1 MKKLLKLLLILL
13 CFPQWIFAQ
22 TIPAAQ
28 SLPYSQDFSSLVASS
43 TTYPAGWQ
51 GWTLSGAG
59 SSNAFRT
66 TAPIADQSLL
76 ASSNAS
82 TTTGGVHNYAGKIG
96 ILSSAT
102 VDAALCLSVNTTGKV
117 NVLVTFDISTIR
129 NTFNG
134 TTETRRNNVELQY
147 RVGNTNGAFTS
158 LTGSIY
164 RNNTT
169 SQTTITTTPR
179 NGVRFQY
186 ILPAACEN
194 QAMVQLR
201 WVQRD
206 SVGGGSRPSFSID
219 HVIVCPAPVI
229 SATVTPSCGGNSG
242 SIQLNVTA
250 GQSPYTFAWD
260 TINKAGPQF
269 AVTAVTKT
277 SQHPYFGVG
286 FPLGFAL
293 DGIQG
298 KELNLTRGINYTFLG
313 TFPGHPFHI
322 TTSTA
327 GASFANEIFSGVTNS
342 QLQGGAMVFTPNLSH
357 PALLYYQ
364 CGVHLN
370 MGWKVNINNGQ
381 ANTSSVTNLATG
393 SYAVAVSSADGSIA
407 TALVSVPVGL
417 PIDLTVTANSP
428 VCQGDDLLL
437 EATGGTS
444 HSWTGPAGFSSTVF
458 NPIVNNIQVTQEGF
472 YKVVATDTIGCPSTD
487 SVRVQVRITPVIA
500 TVIPDTVME
509 GEEVT
514 LSGSGFTDVTSV
526 SLNGSNPVPVVVND
540 NTLTFFVPEGTLD
553 GPVSLT
559 TVDGCIGTSSSSLV
573 VLHLSNLNLK
583 CFAEGIYTTG
593 GQMTNALQDPLN
605 PGAVDTFTVALYD
618 SANVS
623 GPPVHVVSSV
633 LDVSGNGVFQ
643 FPATVLGNR
652 YYVVVRHRNSIETW
666 SKTPVLFSAETFFD
680 FTQ

>member
-1 MKKLLKLLLILL
+1 MKKFSVLLLFILWL
-13 CFPQWIFAQ
+13 ALKMEAQ

-66 TAPIADQSLL
+66 TAPIGDQSLL

-82 TTTGGVHNYAGKIG
+82 ITTGGVHNYAGKVG

-102 VDAALCLSVNTTGKV
+102 VDAALCLAVNTTGKV
-117 NVLVTFDISTIR
+117 NILVTFDVSTMR

-147 RVGNTNGAFTS
+147 RVGNTNGTFIS

-169 SQTTITTTPR
+169 AQTNITTTPR
-179 NGVRFQY
+179 NGVRYQY
-186 ILPAACEN
+186 VLPVTCEN
-194 QAMVQLR
+194 QSMVQLR

-206 SVGGGSRPSFSID
+206 SVGAGTRPSFSID

-229 SATVTPSCGGNSG
+229 TATVTPACGGNSG

-269 AVTAVTKT
+269 TVTAVTKT
-277 SQHPYFGVG
+277 NQHPYFGVG

-370 MGWKVNINNGQ
+370 MGWRINMNNGQ
-381 ANTSSVTNLATG
+381 INNSFLGNLGPG
-393 SYAVAVSSADGSIA
+393 SYTVAVSSADGSIA
-407 TALVSVPVGL
+407 TAVINVIAGTPVDISITGNNQL
-417 PIDLTVTANSP
+417 CS
-428 VCQGDDLLL
+428 GDDLQL
-437 EATGGTS
+437 EVSGGTNWVWS
-444 HSWTGPAGFSSTVF
+444 GPFGFSSNVF
-458 NPIVNNIQVTQEGF
+458 NPILSDIQLNQAGYYSVIGSNPTGCSAIDSIHVEVNVTPQ
-472 YKVVATDTIGCPSTD
+472 
-487 SVRVQVRITPVIA
+487 IA
-500 TVIPDTVME
+500 SIIPDSAVI
-509 GEEVT
+509 GEEVA
-514 LSGSGFTDVTSV
+514 LSGNGFTDVIGVT
-526 SLNGSNPVPVVVND
+526 LNGSNPIPTVIND
-540 NTLTFFVPEGTLD
+540 NNLTFVVPLGALD
-553 GPVSLT
+553 GPVTLNTSF
-559 TVDGCIGTSSSSLV
+559 GCVGVSSGNLV
-573 VLHLSNLNLK
+573 ILHLSNLNLK
-583 CFAEGIYTTG
+583 CFAEGIYTSG

-666 SKTPVLFSAETFFD
+666 SKTTVLFSAETFFD

>member
-1 MKKLLKLLLILL
+1 M
-13 CFPQWIFAQ
+13 
-22 TIPAAQ
+22 
-28 SLPYSQDFSSLVASS
+28 
-43 TTYPAGWQ
+43 
-51 GWTLSGAG
+51 
-59 SSNAFRT
+59 
-66 TAPIADQSLL
+66 
-76 ASSNAS
+76 
-82 TTTGGVHNYAGKIG
+82 
-96 ILSSAT
+96 
-102 VDAALCLSVNTTGKV
+102 
-117 NVLVTFDISTIR
+117 TFDISTIR

-169 SQTTITTTPR
+169 SQTAITTTPR

-370 MGWKVNINNGQ
+370 MGWRINMNNGQ
-381 ANTSSVTNLATG
+381 PTTSTVSNLSTG
-393 SYAVAVSSADGSIA
+393 SYSVAVKSADGSIA
-407 TALVSVPVGL
+407 TAT
-417 PIDLTVTANSP
+417 IAVTAGSP
-428 VCQGDDLLL
+428 VNLSILGNSHLCVGDNLEL
-437 EATGGTS
+437 EAIGGNAWT
-444 HSWTGPAGFSSTVF
+444 WTGPLGFSSTLF
-458 NPIVNNIQVTQEGF
+458 NPVLPNIQDNQDGYYTVT
-472 YKVVATDTIGCPSTD
+472 ATNSAGCSD
-487 SVRVQVRITPVIA
+487 SDSLFVDVNITPQIA
-500 TVIPDTVME
+500 SIIPDSVME
-509 GEEVT
+509 GDEVT
-514 LSGSGFTDVTSV
+514 LTGTGFSDVTDM
-526 SLNGSNPVPVVVND
+526 SLNGSIPTPVIVND
-540 NTLTFFVPEGTLD
+540 STLTFSVPEGTLD
-553 GPVSLT
+553 GQVTLNTSFGCVGVSS
-559 TVDGCIGTSSSSLV
+559 GNLV

-605 PGAVDTFTVALYD
+605 PGAVDTFTLALYD

-666 SKTPVLFSAETFFD
+666 SKTPVLFTAETFFD

>member
-1 MKKLLKLLLILL
+1 MKRFSILLL
-13 CFPQWIFAQ
+13 CIFCLSGRIQAQ
-22 TIPAAQ
+22 TIPVAQ

-59 SSNAFRT
+59 SSSAFRT
-66 TAPIADQSLL
+66 TAPVADQGLL

-82 TTTGGVHNYAGKIG
+82 TITGGVHNYAGKIG

-117 NVLVTFDISTIR
+117 NILVTFDVSTIR

-147 RVGNTNGAFTS
+147 RVGNTNGTFTS

-169 SQTTITTTPR
+169 AQTNITTTPR
-179 NGVRFQY
+179 NGVRYQY
-186 ILPAACEN
+186 ILPVACEN
-194 QAMVQLR
+194 QSTVQLR

-206 SVGGGSRPSFSID
+206 STGAGARPSFSID

-229 SATVTPSCGGNSG
+229 AATVTPSCGGNSG

-269 AVTAVTKT
+269 TVTAVTKT

-327 GASFANEIFSGVTNS
+327 GASFANEIISGVTNS

-364 CGVHLN
+364 CGAHLN
-370 MGWKVNINNGQ
+370 MGWRINMNNGQ
-381 ANTSSVTNLATG
+381 PTTSSVNNLTAG
-393 SYAVAVSSADGSIA
+393 SYAVAVKSADGSIA
-407 TALVSVPVGL
+407 TATIAVSVG
-417 PIDLTVTANSP
+417 SP
-428 VCQGDDLLL
+428 VNLSILGNSHLCVGDDLEL
-437 EATGGTS
+437 EAIGGNAWT
-444 HSWTGPAGFSSTVF
+444 WTGPQGFSSTLF
-458 NPIVNNIQVTQEGF
+458 NPVLPNVQDNQDGYYTVT
-472 YKVVATDTIGCPSTD
+472 ATDAAGCSD
-487 SVRVQVRITPVIA
+487 SDSLFVDVNITPQIA
-500 TVIPDTVME
+500 SIIPDSVME
-509 GEEVT
+509 GDEVT
-514 LSGSGFTDVTSV
+514 LTGTGFSDVTDM
-526 SLNGSNPVPVVVND
+526 SLNGSTPTPVVVND
-540 NTLTFFVPEGTLD
+540 STLTFSVPVGSLD
-553 GPVSLT
+553 GPVTLNTSF
-559 TVDGCIGTSSSSLV
+559 GCVGVSAGNLV

-583 CFAEGIYTTG
+583 CFAEGFYTTA
-593 GQMTNALQDPLN
+593 GQMTNVLQDPLH
-605 PGAVDTFTVALYD
+605 PAAVDTFTVALYD

-633 LDVSGNGVFQ
+633 LDTSGNGVFE

-652 YYVVVRHRNSIETW
+652 YFIVVRHRNSIETW
-666 SKTPVLFSAETFFD
+666 SKTTVLFSAETFFD

>member
-1 MKKLLKLLLILL
+1 MLIFCL
-13 CFPQWIFAQ
+13 IGKIYAQ
-22 TIPAAQ
+22 TIPVAQ
-28 SLPYSQDFSSLVASS
+28 TLPYSQDFSSLAASS
-43 TTYPAGWQ
+43 AVYPAGWQ

-59 SSNAFRT
+59 SSSAFRT
-66 TAPIADQSLL
+66 TAPTADQSLL
-76 ASSNAS
+76 ASSTAA
-82 TTTGGVHNYAGKIG
+82 TITGGVHNYSGKLG

-102 VDAALCLSVNTTGKV
+102 VDAALCLAVNTTGKV
-117 NVLVTFDISTIR
+117 NILVTFDISTLR

-147 RVGNTNGAFTS
+147 RVGNTNGTFTS

-179 NGVRFQY
+179 NGVRYQY
-186 ILPAACEN
+186 ILPVACEN
-194 QAMVQLR
+194 QSMVQLR

-206 SVGGGSRPSFSID
+206 SVGTGSRPSFSID
-219 HVIVCPAPVI
+219 HVIVCPAPVVA
-229 SATVTPSCGGNSG
+229 ATVTPSCGGNNG
-242 SIQLNVTA
+242 SIQLNVSA

-269 AVTAVTKT
+269 TVTAVTKT

-286 FPLGFAL
+286 FLLGFAL
-293 DGIQG
+293 DGIEG

-370 MGWKVNINNGQ
+370 MGWRINMNNGLVT
-381 ANTSSVTNLATG
+381 TSTVSNLSAG
-393 SYAVAVSSADGSIA
+393 SYAVAVKSADGSIA
-407 TALVSVPVGL
+407 TATISVPAG
-417 PIDLTVTANSP
+417 SP
-428 VCQGDDLLL
+428 VNLSLLGNNHLCTGDDLQLQ
-437 EATGGTS
+437 ASGGTS
-444 HSWTGPAGFSSTVF
+444 WAWTGPLGFSSSIF
-458 NPIVNNIQVTQEGF
+458 NPVVSAIQLNQSGYYT
-472 YKVVATDTIGCPSTD
+472 VVASNTAGCSASD
-487 SVRVQVRITPVIA
+487 SLFVEVNITPQIA
-500 TVIPDTVME
+500 SIIPDSAME
-509 GEEVT
+509 GEQVT
-514 LSGSGFTDVTSV
+514 LTGNGFTDVIEMN
-526 SLNGSNPVPVVVND
+526 LNGGNPTPTIIDD
-540 NTLTFFVPEGTLD
+540 NSLTFIVPTGALD
-553 GPVSLT
+553 GPVSLN
-559 TVDGCIGTSSSSLV
+559 TSSGCVAVSSGDLV
-573 VLHLSNLNLK
+573 ILHLSNLNLK
-583 CFAEGIYTTG
+583 CFAEGFYTTA
-593 GQMTNALQDPLN
+593 GQMTNVLQDPLH
-605 PGAVDTFTVALYD
+605 PAAVDTFTVALYD

-633 LDVSGNGVFQ
+633 LDISGNGVFE

-652 YYVVVRHRNSIETW
+652 YFIVVRHRNSIETW
-666 SKTPVLFSAETFFD
+666 SKTTVLFSAETFFD